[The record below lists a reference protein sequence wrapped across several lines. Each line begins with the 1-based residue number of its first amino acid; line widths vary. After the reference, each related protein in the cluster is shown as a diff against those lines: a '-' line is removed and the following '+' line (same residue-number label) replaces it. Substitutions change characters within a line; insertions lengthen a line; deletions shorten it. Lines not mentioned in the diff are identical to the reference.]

1 MGGGGEGD
9 RSHWRWWTVGE
20 TFLVEVVRSWR
31 WRERERGGVWKKKN
45 LNREVGEEFCR
56 IGSDV
61 SDVALTTRW
70 RCVDVGRVET
80 LAVGRC
86 RSPEMVVR
94 PAILFLSLFI
104 SVCVRLSA
112 FCFLSLSLSISFFLS
127 FFLSHSPLWLAI
139 KSGLLGSL
147 LLTPLAG
154 LRRNGKSKKSLRA
167 RFWSH
172 W

>member
-94 PAILFLSLFI
+94 PAILFLSFAIYFSLRA
-104 SVCVRLSA
+104 SL
-112 FCFLSLSLSISFFLS
+112 CFLLSLSLSLHFFLS
-127 FFLSHSPLWLAI
+127 FFLSLSLSLVIGNKKRFARIVVTHSV
-139 KSGLLGSL
+139 G
-147 LLTPLAG
+147 
-154 LRRNGKSKKSLRA
+154 RA
-167 RFWSH
+167 AP
-172 W
+172 